1 MFKRLI
7 VAIDVSTRSSD
18 ILEYLSGLKSVVH
31 ECALL
36 LCLTVEEGASI
47 ALSYS
52 AEKVESI
59 LAEEKELLEK
69 FGFTVK
75 AKIVPGFA
83 VAEVNRMAL
92 EDKYDLIIAGQT
104 DRSILNEIVQGGI
117 ARELIHHKVKKPL
130 LLIPVKNKAVGKNRD
145 FFENVL
151 FATDFSEN
159 SDKAFLTVQ
168 ELVETR
174 AKKITLFHVQNK
186 TNIEPH
192 LKNRLQEFN
201 QIDKGRLEK
210 LKEIIMKKSKASVDI
225 EVTYGYPA
233 QEIVNI
239 AKKRGVSLT
248 ILGTR
253 GRGYVND
260 IFLGSISHAVARKIE
275 NPLLL
280 VPIK

>member
-1 MFKRLI
+1 MFKRII

-18 ILEYLSGLKSVVH
+18 ILEYLSGLKSITH

-36 LCLTVEEGASI
+36 LCLTIEEGASI

-52 AEKVESI
+52 TEKVEGI
-59 LAEEKELLEK
+59 LAEEKKELEK
-69 FGFTVK
+69 LGFIVS

-83 VAEVNRMAL
+83 VAEISRMAT
-92 EDKYDLIIAGQT
+92 EENFDLIVAGLT

-117 ARELIHHKVKKPL
+117 AKELIHHEIKKPL
-130 LLIPVKNKAVGKNRD
+130 LLIPLKKEAGIKNWD

-159 SDKAFLTVQ
+159 SDKAFIAIQ

-174 AKKITLFHVQNK
+174 AKKITLLHVQNK

-192 LKNRLQEFN
+192 LKSHLQEFN
-201 QIDKGRLEK
+201 LIDKGRLEN
-210 LKEIIMKKSKASVDI
+210 LKEILNKKGKASVDI
-225 EVTYGYPA
+225 ELTYGFPA
-233 QEIVNI
+233 QEIINTI
-239 AKKRGVSLT
+239 RKRGITLSVM
-248 ILGTR
+248 GTQ
-253 GRGYVND
+253 GRGFID
-260 IFLGSISHAVARKIE
+260 DMFIGSISHAVARKTEI
-275 NPLLL
+275 PLLL